1 MQMLA
6 ERFLSELRGAKS
18 IAGFTPEA
26 IDAMKNY
33 KWPGNLRE
41 LHNVIERAVFLCQD
55 DLVAVAHLPTE
66 FSKRPAQDEEVGDA
80 VSLDKLEE
88 MHIRRVLAKYKSLD
102 EAAKVLGI
110 DLATLYRR
118 RRKYG
123 L

>member
-1 MQMLA
+1 MLA
-6 ERFLSELRGAKS
+6 ERFLTELKGAKL

-26 IDAMKNY
+26 IDALKSY

-41 LHNVIERAVFLCQD
+41 LHNVIERAVFLCQEHY
-55 DLVAVAHLPTE
+55 VGVPHLPSE
-66 FSKRPAQDEEVGDA
+66 FSAREPANEEIGDA

-88 MHIRRVLAKYKSLD
+88 MHIRRVLAKTKSLD
-102 EAAKVLGI
+102 EAAKILGI
-110 DLATLYRR
+110 DQATLYRR